1 VETDNVLMS
10 MPMLLTANPYG
21 SVADHSAM
29 HIAAVIHEYEGDTR
43 LPPQTEAE

>member
-1 VETDNVLMS
+1 VETGNVLMS